1 MLTARRPLALLLAVP
16 TLVAGCSATPPT
28 TALASTPPAISA
40 NPTPVSTAATT
51 PATTE
56 TASTPATAGCP
67 AGDYKATG
75 FTATGLDA
83 SVGKGTVTDVDVT
96 FGNGRYEFDFDGDH
110 PAKLTLGKN
119 TGQLRIDGEFTG
131 TYSGQPDAISFTR
144 GKATG
149 SARFVDKGR
158 SRSVTMQQVARILAP
173 QGKGSAVCD
182 GDKLT
187 IKVGTL
193 SWNLVRDPD

>member
-1 MLTARRPLALLLAVP
+1 MLTARRPLALLLALPAFAV
-16 TLVAGCSATPPT
+16 GCSAASA
-28 TALASTPPAISA
+28 TAPASPPPAISA
-40 NPTPVSTAATT
+40 NPTPVSTVATT

-56 TASTPATAGCP
+56 SPSATATAPACP
-67 AGDYKATG
+67 TGDYKATG

-83 SVGKGTVTDVDVT
+83 SVGKGTVTDVDVA
-96 FGNGRYEFDFDGDH
+96 FRNGRYEFDFDGDH
-110 PAKLTLGKN
+110 PAKLTLGKS

-144 GKATG
+144 GKSTG
-149 SARFVDKGR
+149 SARFLDKGK

-182 GDKLT
+182 GAKLT
-187 IKVGTL
+187 ITVGTL